1 MQRSAA
7 LTCNAAATKYD
18 YDLVIIGCGVG
29 GHGAAI
35 HAVECVRVCGVSG
48 CAKPIWV
55 HHHMWCLS
63 CGRAHT
69 LTTTTTT
76 GYEGGHH

>member
-7 LTCNAAATKYD
+7 LTCNAAVSAKHD

-35 HAVECVRVCGVSG
+35 HAVECVRAHHQPYVQLHAVFTC
-48 CAKPIWV
+48 IV
-55 HHHMWCLS
+55 HY
-63 CGRAHT
+63 RA
-69 LTTTTTT
+69 
-76 GYEGGHH
+76 